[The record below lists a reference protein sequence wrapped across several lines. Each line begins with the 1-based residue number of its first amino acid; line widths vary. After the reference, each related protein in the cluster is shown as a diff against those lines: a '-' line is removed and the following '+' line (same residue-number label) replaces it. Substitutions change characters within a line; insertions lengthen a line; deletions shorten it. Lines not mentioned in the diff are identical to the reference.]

1 MSSIFASSIGKKLMV
16 ALAGIFLIL
25 FLLVHL
31 GINLTL
37 ILTESS
43 KPFNVA
49 AHFMGTN
56 IIIKIFE
63 VILFTAFLLHIIYVL
78 ILQVQNW
85 LARPKRYKIPNY
97 SQLSFFSKFMIWL
110 GGIILIFL
118 VIHLSDFY
126 FKSKFGHIE
135 EITYDNATYYPD
147 LSSLVMQKFQI
158 PGFVIFYIACFLI
171 LGFHLWHGFQSA
183 FQTLGLNHKHYTPF
197 IKSLGMIYTIL
208 VVSGFTM
215 IPLVIY
221 FTNSH

>member
-1 MSSIFASSIGKKLMV
+1 MSNIFSSSIGKKLIV
-16 ALAGIFLIL
+16 AFAGLFLIL

-37 ILTESS
+37 ILCESS
-43 KPFNVA
+43 KPFNTA
-49 AHFMGTN
+49 AHFMATN
-56 IIIKIFE
+56 YVSKVLEI
-63 VILFTAFLLHIIYVL
+63 ILFLAFILHIIYVL
-78 ILQVQNW
+78 ILQIQNW
-85 LARPKRYKIPNY
+85 LARPKQYRIPNY
-97 SQLSFFSKFMIWL
+97 SQISFFSKFMIWL

-118 VIHLSDFY
+118 ILHLVNFY

-135 EITYDNATYYPD
+135 EITYDNISYYPD

-183 FQTLGLNHKHYTPF
+183 FQTLGLNHKVYTPV
-197 IKSLGMIYTIL
+197 IKKIGWVYTII
-208 VVSGFTM
+208 VVSGFTT

-221 FTNSH
+221 FTH

>member
-1 MSSIFASSIGKKLMV
+1 MINIFNSSIGKKLMV

-56 IIIKIFE
+56 IIIKVFE
-63 VILFTAFLLHIIYVL
+63 LILFTAFLLHIIYVL
-78 ILQVQNW
+78 ILQIQNW
-85 LARPKRYKIPNY
+85 IARPKRYKIPNY
-97 SQLSFFSKFMIWL
+97 SQISFFSKFMIWL

-118 VIHLSDFY
+118 VIHLTDFY
-126 FKSKFGHIE
+126 FKSKFGHLE
-135 EITYDNATYYPD
+135 EITYDNIRYYTD
-147 LSSLVMQKFQI
+147 LSSLVIQKFHI
-158 PGFVIFYIACFLI
+158 PGIVIFYIACFLI
-171 LGFHLWHGFQSA
+171 LGFHLWHGFHSA
-183 FQTLGLNHKHYTPF
+183 FQTLGLNHKVYTPV
-197 IKSLGMIYTIL
+197 IKKLGMVYTIL
-208 VVSGFTM
+208 LVSGFTI

-221 FTNSH
+221 FTQ

>member
-1 MSSIFASSIGKKLMV
+1 MSNIFASSIGKKLMV

-56 IIIKIFE
+56 IVIKVFE
-63 VILFTAFLLHIIYVL
+63 VLLFGAFLLHIIYVL
-78 ILQVQNW
+78 ILQIQNW
-85 LARPKRYKIPNY
+85 FARPKRYKIPNF
-97 SQLSFFSKFMIWL
+97 SQISFFSKYMIWL
-110 GGIILIFL
+110 GGIMLVFL
-118 VIHLSDFY
+118 VIHITNFY

-135 EITYDNATYYPD
+135 EISYDNLRYYED
-147 LSSLVMQKFQI
+147 LSSLVIQKFQV
-158 PGFVIFYIACFLI
+158 PGYVIFYIACFLI

-183 FQTLGLNHKHYTPF
+183 FQTLGLNHKYYTP
-197 IKSLGMIYTIL
+197 IIEKIGWIYT
-208 VVSGFTM
+208 VVVVAGFTL
-215 IPLVIY
+215 IPVVIY
-221 FTNSH
+221 FTH

>member
-1 MSSIFASSIGKKLMV
+1 MSTIFSSSIGKKLMV
-16 ALAGIFLIL
+16 ALAGLFLIL

-37 ILTESS
+37 ILCESS

-63 VILFTAFLLHIIYVL
+63 IVLFGAFLLHIIYVL
-78 ILQVQNW
+78 ILQIQNW
-85 LARPKRYKIPNY
+85 FARPKRYKIPNY
-97 SQLSFFSKFMIWL
+97 SQSSFFSKFMIWL
-110 GGIILIFL
+110 GGIVLIFL
-118 VIHLSDFY
+118 VIHIANFY

-135 EITYDNATYYPD
+135 EITYDNVQYYAD
-147 LSSLVMQKFQI
+147 LSSLVIQKFQI
-158 PGFVIFYIACFLI
+158 TWFVIFYVACFLI

-183 FQTLGLNHKHYTPF
+183 FQTLGLNHAYYTPI
-197 IKSLGMIYTIL
+197 IKKLGMIYTI
-208 VVSGFTM
+208 VVVAGFTT

-221 FTNSH
+221 FTY

>member
-1 MSSIFASSIGKKLMV
+1 MSTIFASSIGKKLMV
-16 ALAGIFLIL
+16 ALAGLFLIL

-63 VILFTAFLLHIIYVL
+63 VILFAAFLLHIIYVL
-78 ILQVQNW
+78 ILQIQNW

-118 VIHLSDFY
+118 VIHLTDFY

-135 EITYDNATYYPD
+135 EITYDNTRYYDD
-147 LSSLVMQKFQI
+147 LSSMVMQKFQI

-171 LGFHLWHGFQSA
+171 LGFHLWHGFQSV
-183 FQTLGLNHKHYTPF
+183 FQTLGLNHKVYTPV
-197 IKSLGMIYTIL
+197 IKKLGRVYTI
-208 VVSGFTM
+208 VVISGFTI
-215 IPLVIY
+215 IPLVIH
-221 FTNSH
+221 FTH

>member
-1 MSSIFASSIGKKLMV
+1 MV

-56 IIIKIFE
+56 IIIKVFE
-63 VILFTAFLLHIIYVL
+63 LILFTAFLLHIIYVL
-78 ILQVQNW
+78 ILQIQNW
-85 LARPKRYKIPNY
+85 IARPKRYKIPNY
-97 SQLSFFSKFMIWL
+97 SQISFFSKFMIWL

-118 VIHLSDFY
+118 VIHLTDFY
-126 FKSKFGHIE
+126 FKSKFGHLE
-135 EITYDNATYYPD
+135 EITYDNIRYYTD
-147 LSSLVMQKFQI
+147 LSSLVIQKFHI
-158 PGFVIFYIACFLI
+158 PGIVIFYIACFLI
-171 LGFHLWHGFQSA
+171 LGFHLWHGFHSA
-183 FQTLGLNHKHYTPF
+183 FQTLGLNHKVYTPV
-197 IKSLGMIYTIL
+197 IKKLGMVYTVMI
-208 VVSGFTM
+208 VSGFTI

-221 FTNSH
+221 FTR

>member
-1 MSSIFASSIGKKLMV
+1 MSNIFNSSIGKKLIV
-16 ALAGIFLIL
+16 ALAGLFLIL
-25 FLLVHL
+25 FLLVHM

-37 ILTESS
+37 ILAESS

-56 IIIKIFE
+56 IIIKVFE
-63 VILFTAFLLHIIYVL
+63 VILFAVFLLHIIYVL
-78 ILQVQNW
+78 ILQIQNW

-118 VIHLSDFY
+118 VIHLTDFY

-135 EITYDNATYYPD
+135 DITYNNIRYYTD
-147 LSSLVMQKFQI
+147 LSSLVIQKFQI
-158 PGFVIFYIACFLI
+158 PGIVIFYIACFLI

-183 FQTLGLNHKHYTPF
+183 FQTLGLNHKVYTPV
-197 IKSLGMIYTIL
+197 IKMLGRVYTIV
-208 VVSGFTM
+208 VVSGFTI
-215 IPLVIY
+215 IPLIIY
-221 FTNSH
+221 FTN

>member
-1 MSSIFASSIGKKLMV
+1 MSNIFSSSIGKKLIV
-16 ALAGIFLIL
+16 ALCGLFLIL

-37 ILTESS
+37 ILCESS

-56 IIIKIFE
+56 IVIKVFE
-63 VILFTAFLLHIIYVL
+63 VVLFGGLLLHIIYTVT
-78 ILQVQNW
+78 LQIQNW
-85 LARPKRYKIPNY
+85 LARPNRYRIPNY
-97 SQLSFFSKFMIWL
+97 SQISFFSKFMIWL
-110 GGIILIFL
+110 GGIILTFL
-118 VIHLSDFY
+118 VIHLVNFY
-126 FKSKFGHIE
+126 FKSKFGYVE
-135 EITYDNATYYPD
+135 EITYDNINYYSD

-183 FQTLGLNHKHYTPF
+183 FQTLGLNHKVYTPV
-197 IKSLGMIYTIL
+197 IKKIGWIYTII
-208 VVSGFTM
+208 VVSGFTT

-221 FTNSH
+221 FTH